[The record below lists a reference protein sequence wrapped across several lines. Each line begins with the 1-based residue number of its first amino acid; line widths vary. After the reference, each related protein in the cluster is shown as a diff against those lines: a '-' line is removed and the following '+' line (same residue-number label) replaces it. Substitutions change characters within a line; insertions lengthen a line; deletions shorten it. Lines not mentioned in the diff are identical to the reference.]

1 MSQTSIISYYTGIK
15 GINNTMRNHL
25 RFNDYFGYVKCG
37 RAVIHLLV
45 ILFGVSTWIGVNGI
59 FIELPLL
66 VNIVPEGW
74 NLPAYIV
81 IVTQSANVGPAIYA
95 FLHKCKCDLNESLC
109 ILFLLCL
116 QVLAMGALVFFY
128 DKTTVIG
135 DKGHSLVLLVSVFFN
150 ALVGCFSSVLFM
162 PYLRDFDDIYIV
174 SYFIGEGLS
183 GVLPSVVALIQGVGE
198 RAECSSDLN
207 NMTESVSLNAS
218 VTKFSGQYYFLFLT
232 LMLILSLIAF
242 IVLRYSPFVQ
252 GRKNLSNFDSLTQSK
267 IQLVD
272 YKRHNEFDVIAS
284 VSHIRNV
291 DRTSTEKECEAT
303 NCSSINKVNNSIEFR
318 KIYLYILIGMC
329 CFFSNGF
336 LPSIQS
342 FSCLPYGHVAY
353 QLSIICVQFVNP
365 LACFLTFWIMVS
377 NIKIINCLFLI
388 CFVTGCYVICI
399 AFLSPT
405 PPLQES
411 KIGIGLIILSWI
423 LLMGV
428 ISYLKLVIVSL
439 LKHISSS
446 NVLFNIGIVMQA
458 GSASGAIISFILI
471 NFTDYFVAYNP
482 CTV

>member
-1 MSQTSIISYYTGIK
+1 MS
-15 GINNTMRNHL
+15 HL
-25 RFNDYFGYVKCG
+25 RFNNCSGYVKCD

-45 ILFGVSTWIGVNGI
+45 ILFGISTWIGVNGI

-66 VNIVPEGW
+66 VNIAPEGW

-81 IVTQSANVGPAIYA
+81 IVAQSANIGPAIYT
-95 FLHKCKCDLNESLC
+95 FLHKCECKLNESLC
-109 ILFLLCL
+109 ILCLLCL
-116 QVLAMGALVFFY
+116 QVFAMGLLIFLY
-128 DKTTVIG
+128 NETTVIG
-135 DKGHSLVLLVSVFFN
+135 GEKHSLVLLVSVFFN

-198 RAECSSDLN
+198 NTECNIDLN
-207 NMTESVSLNAS
+207 NITESVSLDAS
-218 VTKFSGQYYFLFLT
+218 VTQFSGQYYFLFLT
-232 LMLILSLIAF
+232 LVLVLSLIAF
-242 IVLRYSPFVQ
+242 IILRYSPFVQ
-252 GRKNLSNFDSLTQSK
+252 SKKNSNSLMQSK

-272 YKRHNEFDVIAS
+272 YKPRNELDVNVSA
-284 VSHIRNV
+284 SHIQNV
-291 DRTSTEKECEAT
+291 DRTFTEKECEAT
-303 NCSSINKVNNSIEFR
+303 NCSPINKMNNLTEFR
-318 KIYLYILIGMC
+318 KIYLHMLIGIC

-342 FSCLPYGHVAY
+342 FSCLPYGHLAY
-353 QLSIICVQFVNP
+353 QLSITCAQFVNP

-377 NIKIINCLFLI
+377 NIKVINCLSLV
-388 CFVTGCYVICI
+388 CFITGCYVICI
-399 AFLSPT
+399 ALLSPT

-411 KIGIGLIILSWI
+411 KLGIGLIILSWI

-439 LKHISSS
+439 LKYVSSS
-446 NVLFNIGIVMQA
+446 NALFNIGIVMQA
-458 GSASGAIISFILI
+458 GSASGAILSFILI

>member
-1 MSQTSIISYYTGIK
+1 MIY
-15 GINNTMRNHL
+15 HL

-66 VNIVPEGW
+66 VNIAPEGW

-81 IVTQSANVGPAIYA
+81 IVAQSANIGPAIYT
-95 FLHKCKCDLNESLC
+95 FLYKCKCDLNESLC
-109 ILFLLCL
+109 ILCLLCL
-116 QVLAMGALVFFY
+116 QVLAMGLLIFFY
-128 DKTTVIG
+128 DEITVIG
-135 DKGHSLVLLVSVFFN
+135 GEEHSLVLLISVFFN

-198 RAECSSDLN
+198 RAECNTDLN
-207 NMTESVSLNAS
+207 NITESVSLNAS
-218 VTKFSGQYYFLFLT
+218 VTKSSGQYYFLFLT
-232 LMLILSLIAF
+232 LVLILSFIAF

-252 GRKNLSNFDSLTQSK
+252 SRKNLCNSNSLTQSK

-272 YKRHNEFDVIAS
+272 YKHHNELDVIAS
-284 VSHIRNV
+284 VSHIQNV
-291 DRTSTEKECEAT
+291 DRTLTEKECEAT
-303 NCSSINKVNNSIEFR
+303 NFPINKANNLTDFR
-318 KIYLYILIGMC
+318 KIYLHILIGIC

-342 FSCLPYGHVAY
+342 FSCLPYGHLAY
-353 QLSIICVQFVNP
+353 QLSIICAQFVNP
-365 LACFLTFWIMVS
+365 LACFLTFWIIVS
-377 NIKIINCLFLI
+377 NIKIINCLFLV
-388 CFVTGCYVICI
+388 CFITGCYVICI
-399 AFLSPT
+399 ALLSPA

-439 LKHISSS
+439 LKQVSSS
-446 NVLFNIGIVMQA
+446 NALFNIGVVMQA